1 LQFDI
6 TGFHIPAEIY
16 GRALRAAARQGHEN
30 IVRLLVKRNSNVSGC
45 SSAEVSGLCT
55 AESEG
60 FDSIVRYLVLE
71 AGVDP
76 NADDAFGGTPLMAAA
91 AGGKVSVMEFLVEK
105 GANVNAEGGFY
116 GSALHSAIS
125 GNGYN
130 SKTPEVVLDA
140 VRFLV
145 EHGADLNVRRGNHN
159 LTAIEEAR
167 NNATWASCGEKRD
180 IMVQV
185 SEYLAQYTTADEKK

>member
-1 LQFDI
+1 M
-6 TGFHIPAEIY
+6 
-16 GRALRAAARQGHEN
+16 
-30 IVRLLVKRNSNVSGC
+30 
-45 SSAEVSGLCT
+45 
-55 AESEG
+55 
-60 FDSIVRYLVLE
+60 
-71 AGVDP
+71 
-76 NADDAFGGTPLMAAA
+76 GTPLMAAA
-91 AGGKVSVMEFLVEK
+91 AAGHVNIIKFLIEQ
-105 GANVNAEGGFY
+105 GTNVNAEGGLY

-145 EHGADLNVRRGNHN
+145 EHGADLNVRRGDDN

-167 NNATWASCGEKRD
+167 NNATQPSYDRKRD

-185 SEYLAQYTTADEKK
+185 SEYLSQYSTCTADE

>member
-145 EHGADLNVRRGNHN
+145 EHGADLNV
-159 LTAIEEAR
+159 
-167 NNATWASCGEKRD
+167 
-180 IMVQV
+180 
-185 SEYLAQYTTADEKK
+185 